1 MPDGEQSEIRQLPA
15 FKFVDITFPGYAVDN
30 LEVDTAV
37 PNDAEDFPDLGTSPG
52 RAFNDFGWRKL
63 TTMHSAPGEGEN
75 TRDLK
80 QASM

>member
-1 MPDGEQSEIRQLPA
+1 MLDGQQSESCQLPV
-15 FKFVDITFPGYAVDN
+15 FKLVDITFLGYAVDN
-30 LEVDTAV
+30 LEVDTTV
-37 PNDAEDFPDLGTSPG
+37 PTGAEDFLDLGTSPG

-63 TTMHSAPGEGEN
+63 TTMHPAPGEGEN